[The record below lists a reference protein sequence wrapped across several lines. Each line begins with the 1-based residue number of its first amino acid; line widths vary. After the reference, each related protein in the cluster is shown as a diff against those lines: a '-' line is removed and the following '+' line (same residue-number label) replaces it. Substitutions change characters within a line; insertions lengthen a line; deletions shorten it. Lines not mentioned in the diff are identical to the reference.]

1 MLRQPGPSAIGG
13 AVRAGLLLCA
23 LCLAACTPRAT
34 REAPTQPAEIG
45 AEWSVPSARA
55 AWTLDESASELRVL
69 VYRSGALARL
79 GHNHVLRARHLEAR
93 AWEGPGGTLAGA
105 GVDLRIPVAQ
115 FLVDDPVDRAAA
127 GLEFAAPVSDEA
139 RSGTLANLL
148 RAEVLDAAAFPDLR
162 VRATVMSV
170 LGTTA
175 LASARVTIRGV
186 SRAIELPLELHEQDG
201 GLVASGRVALR
212 QSNFGLV
219 PFSIGGG
226 AIAVADELEVDF
238 NLRFASN

>member
-79 GHNHVLRARHLEAR
+79 GHNHVLRARQLEAR
-93 AWEGPGGTLAGA
+93 AWEGPDGTLVGA

-127 GLEFAAPVSDEA
+127 GPEFAAPVSDEA

-162 VRATVMSV
+162 VRATVVSV
-170 LGTTA
+170 SGTA
-175 LASARVTIRGV
+175 AVASARVTIRAV
-186 SRAIELPLELHEQDG
+186 TREIELPLTLNREAG
-201 GLVASGRVALR
+201 GLVASANAALR
-212 QSNFGLV
+212 QSDFDVV
-219 PFSIGGG
+219 PFSVGGG
-226 AIAVADELEVDF
+226 AIAVADEVQVQF
-238 NLRFASN
+238 KLRLTPN